1 MSELDPHPTA
11 RTQAVKPPHSLS
23 HFIIGAIPI
32 TLGMLLVWWHLLAPI
47 VNHEHQGVL
56 LWMSGLL
63 CSVSLTFWLWC
74 VVRFVEAR
82 FAKRNEAA
90 DQRAAEA
97 AVLAS
102 QRHEE
107 LLTLALEQHEELLA
121 LTDQRA
127 REAAALAT
135 ERHEELLALVGKH
148 CRSVQAL
155 HKRLE
160 TMEGQ
165 LQDTNKALEATNKEL
180 AHLRKLI
187 IDDAAIPS
195 QRLGPRPVS

>member
-1 MSELDPHPTA
+1 MAEPTPFHPIETRPA
-11 RTQAVKPPHSLS
+11 KPPNSLS
-23 HFIIGAIPI
+23 HFITGAIPMA
-32 TLGMLLVWWHLLAPI
+32 LGLLLVWWHVLAPI
-47 VNHEHQGVL
+47 VDHEHQGVL
-56 LWMSGLL
+56 LWMAGVL

-82 FAKRNEAA
+82 FANRNETA
-90 DQRAAEA
+90 DQRAAES
-97 AVLAS
+97 AVLAD
-102 QRHEE
+102 QRHDE
-107 LLTLALEQHEELLA
+107 LLTLALEQHEEILA
-121 LTDQRA
+121 RADQRA
-127 REAAALAT
+127 REAAALAA

-165 LQDTNKALEATNKEL
+165 LDKFAKEI

-187 IDDAAIPS
+187 IDDEEDEGIPS